1 MLDVRRMQVLHSVI
15 TSGSISAASRNL
27 GYTPSA
33 VSQQIAVLEREAGLP
48 LVERVGRGVR
58 ATAAGA
64 MLAEHTAVL
73 SAQLAKAEAELA
85 DLRVGRTGRVSM
97 NYFHTAGA
105 ALVPPAVATF
115 RRENPG
121 VQLDL
126 KLNDPAYSLDEVLAK
141 HADVDLMVLPAGT
154 EARPGIRLV
163 HLLDDPYRAV
173 LPSTHP
179 LARKRMLDLTE
190 LADQPWVD
198 TEWPHGVC
206 RQVLLDACTKAGFSP
221 HFVVESDDYPTALGF
236 VEAGLGVTLVPK
248 IALRRAQPG
257 IAVRKLRGP
266 TPVRSIYAVVR
277 DAAYAQP
284 AVRRLL
290 DALHAAA
297 GDGRQVSGVGA

>member
-15 TSGSISAASRNL
+15 TSGSISAAARNL

-33 VSQQIAVLEREAGLP
+33 VSQQIAVLERQAGLP

-64 MLAEHTAVL
+64 ALAEHTAVL
-73 SAQLAKAEAELA
+73 SSQLAAAEAELA
-85 DLRVGRTGRVSM
+85 DLRVGRTGRLSM

-105 ALVPPAVATF
+105 TLVPPAVASF

-126 KLNDPAYSLDEVLAK
+126 KLNDPAYSVDDVLAK
-141 HADVDLMVLPAGT
+141 HADVDLMVLPEGT
-154 EARPGIRLV
+154 QERQGVRLV
-163 HLLDDPYRAV
+163 HLLDDPYRVV
-173 LPSTHP
+173 LPAANP
-179 LARKRMLDLTE
+179 LARKRTIDLTD

-206 RQVLLDACTKAGFSP
+206 RQVMLDACTKAGFSP

-248 IALRRAQPG
+248 IALRRTQPG
-257 IAVRKLRGP
+257 IAVRRLRGP
-266 TPVRSIYAVVR
+266 TPMRSIYAMVR
-277 DAAYAQP
+277 TAAYAQP
-284 AVRRLL
+284 AVRQLL
-290 DALHAAA
+290 DALHTSAKAAA
-297 GDGRQVSGVGA
+297 GDAPR